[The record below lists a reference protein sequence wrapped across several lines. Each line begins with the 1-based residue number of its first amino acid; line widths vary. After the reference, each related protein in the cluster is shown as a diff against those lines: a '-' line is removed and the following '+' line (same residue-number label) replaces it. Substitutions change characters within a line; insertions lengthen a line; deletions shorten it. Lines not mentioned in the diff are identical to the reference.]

1 MRYSQQLK
9 TLRLKLLFSQDVLR
23 TTPPELS
30 PLSFI
35 HLKFRSGKNTSVLPE
50 FALIQS
56 ASVFFTI
63 ISLRFDPS
71 RIKVVSLA
79 YWLNLIS
86 VQLTVIPFISLF
98 SLIDSAKT

>member
-30 PLSFI
+30 PLSFN

-63 ISLRFDPS
+63 IESPIRS
-71 RIKVVSLA
+71 VKNQGCIVSVLA
-79 YWLNLIS
+79 
-86 VQLTVIPFISLF
+86 
-98 SLIDSAKT
+98 